1 MNDKRKVGECY
12 YDYRAR
18 LIMLEQELKKYLKGT
33 PKR

>member
-1 MNDKRKVGECY
+1 MNDKRKVDECY

-18 LIMLEQELKKYLKGT
+18 LVMLEQELKKYLKGT